1 MLSKSSSA
9 DEDCGGFSTA
19 CLQLFRCGSI
29 LRVFREHGPAKRRP
43 PKIKSWEL
51 IMALVFHCL
60 RGSGT
65 LAENTRILTG
75 KRIAESSMS
84 ERRQRTPWS
93 VFTAIMEFALRPKAE
108 EQKHPEAFYNGLRL
122 VSMDGTEFSVTN
134 TPQIL
139 GSLTKAASRRFK
151 AAFAKVRMVM
161 LVELGVHNPLA
172 AAIGKDGESEMALA
186 KTLIRSLPERCLL
199 LGDRLYGVGVFLALL
214 AQEFKAK
221 GGHYLVRV
229 KKNLKAKV
237 LAAHADGSATV
248 EVKVS
253 TGGRLMLRE
262 VRGKVRRAGG
272 QWVEVR
278 FWTSLLDA
286 AKHPA
291 KEMLELYA
299 RRWEQEMIYKEMK
312 IDMRQSEIVRSHTVE
327 TAAQEIAT
335 LVLAHAIL
343 AEQRM
348 NIAAKRGCEVLRIS
362 FQKTHD
368 WLRSM
373 WTVIALSEGVL
384 SDPQINAIVRQV
396 LDSIA
401 QCALPKRRKRSC
413 PRAVRQPV
421 SSWPRLTKN
430 TYSNGDTEYQLSS
443 VPA

>member
-1 MLSKSSSA
+1 MLCKSSSSS
-9 DEDCGGFSTA
+9 EDCGGFSTA

-29 LRVFREHGPAKRRP
+29 LRVFKEHGPAKRRP

-51 IMALVFHCL
+51 IMSLVFHCL

-93 VFTAIMEFALRPKAE
+93 VFTAIMEFALQPKAE
-108 EQKHPEAFYNGLRL
+108 EKKHPEAFYSGLRL

-161 LVELGVHNPLA
+161 LVELGMHNPLA

-186 KTLIRSLPERCLL
+186 KTLIRSLPKRCLL
-199 LGDRLYGVGVFLALL
+199 LGDRLYGVGAFVSLL
-214 AQEFKAK
+214 AQEFKTN

-237 LAAHADGSATV
+237 LQSHADGSATV
-248 EVKVS
+248 EVKLS
-253 TGGRLMLRE
+253 TGDTLMLRE
-262 VRGKVRRAGG
+262 VRGRVRRAGG

-278 FWTSLLDA
+278 FWTSLLEA

-291 KEMLELYA
+291 NILLELYA

-312 IDMRQSEIVRSHTVE
+312 IDMRQSEVVRSHTVE

-384 SDPQINAIVRQV
+384 TDLQINAIVRQV

-401 QCALPKRRKRSC
+401 QFALPKRRKRSC

-430 TYSNGDTEYQLSS
+430 TYSNGDTEYQLTPVS
-443 VPA
+443 A